1 MWTDNSVRWKG
12 TWCSISTTERSMF
25 KTEQSCFKALTSVSW
40 QLHVNDTAVMKSN
53 GWEVMM
59 EINRTAQKRG
69 SISEVAIVIGL
80 VTNAIYRWAFNV
92 SRDTETDTEGS
103 AIFSQPENGDRVL
116 TPLPRNRRSLPINR
130 FQMEQ
135 LIGCS
140 SRLSLWQGKSFS
152 KKGEMRDFNKHSQ
165 VKVQWNISD
174 LHPALTRLVGDS

>member
-12 TWCSISTTERSMF
+12 TWYPISTTERSMF

-130 FQMEQ
+130 FQ
-135 LIGCS
+135 S
-140 SRLSLWQGKSFS
+140 SWLAVAQDWVYDRENLFRKKERWEISTNTARYKSSETSLTFILLW
-152 KKGEMRDFNKHSQ
+152 
-165 VKVQWNISD
+165 
-174 LHPALTRLVGDS
+174 LVL